1 MIENVDIIFGVH
13 KGSLDGIEMSPCVIL
28 FTISVSSY
36 RSLAL
41 TTNEKVFHMKKIN
54 M

>member
-28 FTISVSSY
+28 FSVY
-36 RSLAL
+36 LSLL
-41 TTNEKVFHMKKIN
+41 IVL
-54 M
+54 